1 MLQRL
6 TLAATK
12 TILVST
18 TAFSAMQGQ
27 ALTAQNRPWAH
38 PEQIK
43 QKMKIKDLE
52 INGITFLAPLAGIT
66 NLPFRQLIK
75 DCGCAVVCSEMIS
88 AKGIFYNAEKTITL
102 LKSEDNERP
111 LSVQIFGSDPVSMGQ
126 AAAFIEDLGT
136 ADIIDINFGCSVRK
150 VIKQGAGVAL
160 MKNPVLA
167 QKILKAVRDS
177 TSLPFTI
184 KIRSGWDA
192 SGQQALNMAKI
203 AEDQGVDAIAFHPR
217 TATQGFRG
225 KADWRLIAR
234 LKQTVRIPVIGNGD
248 IIMPQDAGEMLSRT
262 GCDAV
267 MVGRA
272 AMSNPFILSQIEQ
285 YVAHGTFAR
294 PEPWAIFR
302 KMESLT
308 QGYVS
313 YFGEITA
320 CRMLR
325 GRLAWFIRGF
335 PGAASFR
342 RELSV
347 LESSA
352 HALEMIRVFEADFKN
367 YSHL

>member
-1 MLQRL
+1 
-6 TLAATK
+6 
-12 TILVST
+12 
-18 TAFSAMQGQ
+18 
-27 ALTAQNRPWAH
+27 
-38 PEQIK
+38 
-43 QKMKIKDLE
+43 MKIKDLE

-66 NLPFRQLIK
+66 NLPFRQLVK
-75 DCGCAVVCSEMIS
+75 ECGCAVVCSEMIS

-102 LKSEDNERP
+102 LRSEENERP

-126 AAAFIEDLGT
+126 AAAFIDDLGT

-160 MKNPVLA
+160 MKHPGLVR
-167 QKILKAVRDS
+167 KILKAVRDA

-192 SGQQALNMAKI
+192 SGDQAVNLAKI

-217 TATQGFRG
+217 TAAQGFKG
-225 KADWRLIAR
+225 KADWQLITR
-234 LKQTVRIPVIGNGD
+234 LKQAIHIPVIGNGD
-248 IIMPQDAGEMLSRT
+248 IVSPQDAGDMLSQT

-272 AMSNPFILSQIEQ
+272 AMANPFILSQIEQ
-285 YVAHGTFAR
+285 YVAQGTFLC

-302 KMESLT
+302 KMEALT

-335 PGAASFR
+335 PGAAAFR
-342 RELSV
+342 QKLSI

-352 HALEMIRVFEADFKN
+352 HALEMIRDFEAGLKF
-367 YSHL
+367 